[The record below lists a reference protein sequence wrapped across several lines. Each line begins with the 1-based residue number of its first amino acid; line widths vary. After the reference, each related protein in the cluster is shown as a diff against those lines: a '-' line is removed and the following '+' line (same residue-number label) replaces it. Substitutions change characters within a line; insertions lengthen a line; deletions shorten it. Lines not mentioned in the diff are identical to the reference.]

1 MAKRVSREVV
11 QNVVRSDPPK
21 PVATGGCGPVTA
33 AASCAAATSS
43 SFSLETE
50 MDPRSGTA

>member
-21 PVATGGCGPVTA
+21 HRGDGRLRPGHGRCLVRRGDV
-33 AASCAAATSS
+33 
-43 SFSLETE
+43 
-50 MDPRSGTA
+50 